1 MGRLEVRDADR
12 AEPSAPDQA
21 GHSLPCRHEIT
32 VVEGRQWPVHEKEVE
47 TVEVEPFH
55 ALVERMADVVRA
67 MLGVAELCRDVDLI
81 AGYPGFSQ
89 CKSHAH
95 FVPVHLRG
103 VDVAIANLERETDY
117 ISCLARVLR
126 RGCAVRGDLQCTKT
140 QLRDRCSVVEGDCGD
155 HRLALPLQ
163 LTVCA
168 PQTVGIGT
176 SADVISLAMPSA
188 PEAVRKFHVSA
199 TMSCQWHSF
208 AKSTAM
214 AVSIAALLV

>member
-1 MGRLEVRDADR
+1 M
-12 AEPSAPDQA
+12 
-21 GHSLPCRHEIT
+21 
-32 VVEGRQWPVHEKEVE
+32 
-47 TVEVEPFH
+47 VEVEPFH

-81 AGYPGFSQ
+81 AGYSGFSQ

-103 VDVAIANLERETDY
+103 VDVAIANLERETDD
-117 ISCLARVLR
+117 ISRLARVLR
-126 RGCAVRGDLQCTKT
+126 RRCTVRADLQCTKT

-163 LTVCA
+163 LNVSA

-176 SADVISLAMPSA
+176 SSDVISLAMLSA

-199 TMSCQWHSF
+199 RMSCQGHSF

-214 AVSIAALLV
+214 AVSIAELLVEMPSMSPLISLMPARLRRAPCKTVAPRR

>member
-1 MGRLEVRDADR
+1 M
-12 AEPSAPDQA
+12 
-21 GHSLPCRHEIT
+21 
-32 VVEGRQWPVHEKEVE
+32 
-47 TVEVEPFH
+47 VEVEPFH

-95 FVPVHLRG
+95 FVRVHLRG

-117 ISCLARVLR
+117 ISRLARVLR
-126 RGCAVRGDLQCTKT
+126 RRCTVRGDLQCAKT

-163 LTVCA
+163 LNVSA

-188 PEAVRKFHVSA
+188 AEAMRKFHVSA
-199 TMSCQWHSF
+199 RMSCQWHSF

-214 AVSIAALLV
+214 VVSIAELLVEMPSMSPLISLMPARLRRAPCKTVAPRR